1 MLDNDSNGCSTFFSD
16 NTLHISQGS
25 LVSLEREKATIGHT
39 GRVIMYRHSPIRN
52 PRSKGIKVKHVLQ
65 ICLLLAVFIWLLYQV
80 KRSHDKKK
88 EFDQSEETS
97 LSGGASNE
105 MLKLGRKDIHEKE
118 EETVVKNEKHE
129 AEETTGEEEED
140 EEEIEEEREDKKTE
154 ENEDEGIG
162 GGDDQI
168 DESEEEKSEADI
180 DQGDDFI
187 DDEKERD
194 EGDENESEDGDSED
208 NNGQVEKGNPL
219 EESDDDRDYRSTHE
233 AREENYKADDASSA
247 VTHDSE
253 ILTDENENGSLGN
266 LNVRTEKNILEVE
279 KEENNTEQINLGED
293 KTEVEAESNE
303 IAKREKQSNVITNK
317 TKENVMDN
325 SESGLFSN
333 TTVTEGSIDHIETI
347 NNSTQVSTDGHDL
360 SLLNGREIVVGLNR
374 GLVDDGN
381 HSHYSKTGTENAKSN
396 LNEFP
401 NSSSK
406 TESASENILK
416 SEASVE
422 AGNTTGSLT
431 VKNDATEAKKSKIS
445 EESGGTDDVLD
456 SRSKN
461 YKNVQHDPIDSSDLY
476 IPIEEKVI
484 RIHLD
489 TIPDIQTEGTKSE
502 GATAE

>member
-1 MLDNDSNGCSTFFSD
+1 
-16 NTLHISQGS
+16 
-25 LVSLEREKATIGHT
+25 
-39 GRVIMYRHSPIRN
+39 MYRHSPIRN

-80 KRSHDKKK
+80 KHSHVKKK
-88 EFDQSEETS
+88 EFDQSDKTS
-97 LSGGASNE
+97 LSGGVSNE
-105 MLKLGRKDIHEKE
+105 ILKLGRKDIHEKE
-118 EETVVKNEKHE
+118 EETVAKNEKHE
-129 AEETTGEEEED
+129 AEETAGEED

-154 ENEDEGIG
+154 ENEDEGMG

-168 DESEEEKSEADI
+168 DESEEEKSEAEI

-208 NNGQVEKGNPL
+208 NNGQMEKGNPL
-219 EESDDDRDYRSTHE
+219 EESDDDRDYRSTRE

-247 VTHDSE
+247 VTRDSE
-253 ILTDENENGSLGN
+253 ILIDENENGSLGN

-279 KEENNTEQINLGED
+279 KKGNNTEKINLGED
-293 KTEVEAESNE
+293 RIEVEAESNE
-303 IAKREKQSNVITNK
+303 MAKREKPSNVITNK
-317 TKENVMDN
+317 TKEDVMDN

-347 NNSTQVSTDGHDL
+347 NNSTEASIDGHDL
-360 SLLNGREIVVGLNR
+360 SLLNGREIVLGLNR
-374 GLVDDGN
+374 GLVYDGN
-381 HSHYSKTGTENAKSN
+381 HSHYSSTGTENAKSN
-396 LNEFP
+396 LNEFR

-406 TESASENILK
+406 TGSSAAENILK
-416 SEASVE
+416 SESSVE

-431 VKNDATEAKKSKIS
+431 VENDATEAKKSKIS
-445 EESGGTDDVLD
+445 EESGGTDDVSD
-456 SRSKN
+456 SRSEN

-484 RIHLD
+484 RIHL
-489 TIPDIQTEGTKSE
+489 
-502 GATAE
+502 